1 MKGSGIQMKKNLEE
15 MQVKVANKRAILE
28 SHDGEEFS
36 PITVAKNVLCE
47 DGTTMQDYFDN
58 HSEPNI
64 STKIVNSNSMS
75 KVGQGD
81 NVDFSDNVMDGA
93 YEDVVLKGK
102 SLVNV
107 LSYTKVGGNVPLV
120 KNGNIIEVETI
131 SENTWRSV
139 DVAFVYIKPNTK
151 YIITWDDISFS
162 NTNFVPT
169 SSLISVRLKTDN
181 TQIAGWDSSR
191 NYIIATV
198 PSNTNDVCLRVHA
211 SQGTAIINK
220 TTVKG
225 LKVLEYIEGMENWGI
240 PYFEGICDVKS
251 PIVKNVGKNLF
262 DNVFVQ
268 GGWWNGVAD
277 DNAKEFMRS
286 VNLTPVKPNTTYAYD
301 STVKGHRQNANF
313 MAHDINGDF
322 IKYLGFGRT
331 FTAPSNCHYI
341 HLYTENDDSL
351 YAQIEE
357 GVVST
362 TIEPYKSNITTFTS
376 NDDEI
381 IVLRSLPNGVCDTL
395 NVETGEY
402 VQRIGEIVF
411 DGEFNLLAQ
420 SCEDVQYYRVGTGTI
435 NNFKLNGCII
445 NDMLPVAKKVTS
457 GTKGEFVGDHTNTE
471 SIHIRLLSSK
481 LSQRSVDGVQ
491 EYLRANPITVQ
502 YELATPIVKQVN
514 VEGYPYAYENGH
526 VLLESSSQEQSLTP
540 TIEYSIV
547 ANRGGQIRSNQKMV
561 ERHQKKLDS
570 LYAMTLVN
578 MIDSQ
583 YKQVLMKLKS
593 ELGSEV
599 RTWDIE

>member
-47 DGTTMQDYFDN
+47 DGTTMQDYFDS

-81 NVDFSDNVMDGA
+81 SVDFSDNVMNGA

-120 KNGNIIEVETI
+120 KNGNIIEVETT

-139 DVAFVYIKPNTK
+139 DIAFVYLKPNTK

-169 SSLISVRLKTDN
+169 DSLISVRLKTDN

-191 NYIIATV
+191 NYIITTV

-251 PIVKNVGKNLF
+251 PVIHNV
-262 DNVFVQ
+262 D
-268 GGWWNGVAD
+268 
-277 DNAKEFMRS
+277 
-286 VNLTPVKPNTTYAYD
+286 T
-301 STVKGHRQNANF
+301 
-313 MAHDINGDF
+313 
-322 IKYLGFGRT
+322 
-331 FTAPSNCHYI
+331 
-341 HLYTENDDSL
+341 
-351 YAQIEE
+351 IEE
-357 GVVST
+357 TDSRKINT
-362 TIEPYKSNITTFTS
+362 TTFTS

-381 IVLRSLPNGVCDTL
+381 IVLRSLPNGICDTL
-395 NVETGEY
+395 NVRTGEY
-402 VQRIGEIVF
+402 VQNIGETVL
-411 DGEFNLLAQ
+411 DGSDDENWNTNNTEGTTTNRFISSTLQNSNVDQATG
-420 SCEDVQYYRVGTGTI
+420 VGQYLCDKLKTEMWNQTSRLGLTI
-435 NNFKLNGCII
+435 NRQSVFIYN
-445 NDMLPVAKKVTS
+445 A
-457 GTKGEFVGDHTNTE
+457 
-471 SIHIRLLSSK
+471 SIDYTASAIK
-481 LSQRSVDGVQ
+481 QWLSQ
-491 EYLRANPITVQ
+491 NPVTVQ
-502 YELATPIVKQVN
+502 YELTTPIVKQVN

-526 VLLESSSQEQSLTP
+526 VLLESGSQEQSLTP

-547 ANRGGQIRSNQKMV
+547 ANRGGQIRSNQRMV

>member
-1 MKGSGIQMKKNLEE
+1 MKKNLEE

-362 TIEPYKSNITTFTS
+362 TIEPYKSNTTTFTS

-381 IVLRSLPNGVCDTL
+381 IVLRSLPNGTCDTL

-402 VQRIGEIVF
+402 VQSVGEIVL
-411 DGEFNLLAQ
+411 DGSDDEGWVLNANGDFYRYSSTIISGQFIGPELQSTIPKNLL
-420 SCEDVQYYRVGTGTI
+420 CDQYKSISFGNTWDNSDFGIALYYNSTLVVCDGTSDL
-435 NNFKLNGCII
+435 NNFK
-445 NDMLPVAKKVTS
+445 T
-457 GTKGEFVGDHTNTE
+457 
-471 SIHIRLLSSK
+471 RL
-481 LSQRSVDGVQ
+481 Q
-491 EYLRANPITVQ
+491 ANPVTVQ

-514 VEGYPYAYENGH
+514 VESYPYAYENGH
-526 VLLESSSQEQSLTP
+526 VLLESGSIEQSLTP

-547 ANRGGQIRSNQKMV
+547 ANRGGQIRSNQRTV

-599 RTWDIE
+599 ISWDI